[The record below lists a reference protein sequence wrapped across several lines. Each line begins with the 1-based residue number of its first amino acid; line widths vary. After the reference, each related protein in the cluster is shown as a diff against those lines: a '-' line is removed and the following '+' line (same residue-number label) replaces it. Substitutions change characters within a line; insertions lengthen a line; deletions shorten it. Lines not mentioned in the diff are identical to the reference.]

1 MRHWFHLLIRNSF
14 FQVGLGIFLV
24 MILGGLVLRMLEIG
38 KITEGEAPFWW
49 AIVTM
54 TTVGYGDF
62 VPKTPEG
69 RMFAVLVMFAGI
81 SLTAMFTA
89 IISSIFVAKRIR
101 EEKGLEKVN
110 IKNHIILCGWNRN
123 ADKIIHSIQYLAEAP
138 RKNIVLINDLDEEE
152 IERLKTRYRKIRLH
166 FVVGDFTSEQVLEK
180 ANLEAAETVIIIPS
194 DINDSIQNPDDKTI
208 LAALTIKG
216 LEPNIRLIA
225 YLHDRENL
233 THIKRAN
240 ADEVVISDDF
250 GAYLNYRTDVDSL
263 STRVS
268 PTLFYPLM
276 AKVGD
281 EKQSD
286 KIMEHFYNPDEFYG
300 EWMLPSTTRNDPT
313 FPRQRYWKGA
323 IWPPLN
329 FLTYLSLRQAGYS
342 AAATELSEKSLK
354 LIMTEWTR
362 KGYVS
367 ENYSAITGTGD
378 DTRLSS
384 DRFHSWGALFGIM
397 TFIEN
402 GFLPKTEKPLD

>member
-62 VPKTPEG
+62 APKTPEG

-123 ADKIIHSIQYLAEAP
+123 ADKIIDSIQYLAEAP
-138 RKNIVLINDLDEEE
+138 RKNVVLINDLDEEE
-152 IERLKTRYRKIRLH
+152 IARLKTRYRKIRLH

-250 GAYLNYRTDVDSL
+250 GAYMLASHVMNPGIPQTVNRLLDNVSKNRFKRVDIPSEFIGKPFDNLFNHFRKKNNSILVGIFSEEENLGIGEILSADTIALDAFIERKLKEGGISLKEESKISLEINPGSNYRIKDGN
-263 STRVS
+263 R
-268 PTLFYPLM
+268 
-276 AKVGD
+276 
-281 EKQSD
+281 
-286 KIMEHFYNPDEFYG
+286 
-300 EWMLPSTTRNDPT
+300 
-313 FPRQRYWKGA
+313 A
-323 IWPPLN
+323 I
-329 FLTYLSLRQAGYS
+329 
-342 AAATELSEKSLK
+342 
-354 LIMTEWTR
+354 I
-362 KGYVS
+362 
-367 ENYSAITGTGD
+367 IT
-378 DTRLSS
+378 
-384 DRFHSWGALFGIM
+384 
-397 TFIEN
+397 
-402 GFLPKTEKPLD
+402 

>member
-62 VPKTPEG
+62 APKTPEG

-208 LAALTIKG
+208 RAALTIKG

-250 GAYLNYRTDVDSL
+250 GAYMLASHVMNPGIPQTVNRLLDNVSKNRFKRVDIPSEFIGKPFDNLFNHFRKKNNSILVGVFSEEENLGIGEILSADTLALDAFIERKLKEGGISLKEESKISLEINPGSNYRIKDGN
-263 STRVS
+263 R
-268 PTLFYPLM
+268 
-276 AKVGD
+276 
-281 EKQSD
+281 
-286 KIMEHFYNPDEFYG
+286 
-300 EWMLPSTTRNDPT
+300 
-313 FPRQRYWKGA
+313 A
-323 IWPPLN
+323 I
-329 FLTYLSLRQAGYS
+329 
-342 AAATELSEKSLK
+342 
-354 LIMTEWTR
+354 I
-362 KGYVS
+362 
-367 ENYSAITGTGD
+367 IT
-378 DTRLSS
+378 
-384 DRFHSWGALFGIM
+384 
-397 TFIEN
+397 
-402 GFLPKTEKPLD
+402 

>member
-1 MRHWFHLLIRNSF
+1 MRHWFRLLIRNSF

-62 VPKTPEG
+62 APKTPEG

-123 ADKIIHSIQYLAEAP
+123 ADKIIDSIQYLAERG
-138 RKNIVLINDLDEEE
+138 RKDIVLINDLDEEE
-152 IERLKTRYRKIRLH
+152 IARLKTRYRKIRLH
-166 FVVGDFTSEQVLEK
+166 FVAGDFTSEQVLVK
-180 ANLEAAETVIIIPS
+180 ANLEVAETVIIIPS
-194 DINDSIQNPDDKTI
+194 DISDSIHNPDDKTI

-250 GAYLNYRTDVDSL
+250 GAYMLASHVMDPGIPQAVNRLLDNVSKNRFKRVDIPSEFIGKPFDNLFNHFRKKNNSILVGVFSEEENLGIGEILSADTLALDAFIERKLKEGGISLKEESKISLEINPGSNYRIKDGN
-263 STRVS
+263 R
-268 PTLFYPLM
+268 
-276 AKVGD
+276 
-281 EKQSD
+281 
-286 KIMEHFYNPDEFYG
+286 
-300 EWMLPSTTRNDPT
+300 
-313 FPRQRYWKGA
+313 A
-323 IWPPLN
+323 IIIP
-329 FLTYLSLRQAGYS
+329 
-342 AAATELSEKSLK
+342 
-354 LIMTEWTR
+354 
-362 KGYVS
+362 
-367 ENYSAITGTGD
+367 
-378 DTRLSS
+378 
-384 DRFHSWGALFGIM
+384 
-397 TFIEN
+397 
-402 GFLPKTEKPLD
+402 

>member
-62 VPKTPEG
+62 APKTPEG

-152 IERLKTRYRKIRLH
+152 IARLKTRYRKIRLH

-208 LAALTIKG
+208 RAALTIKG

-250 GAYLNYRTDVDSL
+250 GAYMLASHVMDPGIPQTVNRLLDNVSKNRFKRVDIPSEFIGKPFDNLFNHFRKKNNSILVGVFSEEENLGIGEILSADTLALDAFIERKLKEGGISLKEESKISLEINPGSNYRIKDGN
-263 STRVS
+263 R
-268 PTLFYPLM
+268 
-276 AKVGD
+276 
-281 EKQSD
+281 
-286 KIMEHFYNPDEFYG
+286 
-300 EWMLPSTTRNDPT
+300 
-313 FPRQRYWKGA
+313 A
-323 IWPPLN
+323 I
-329 FLTYLSLRQAGYS
+329 
-342 AAATELSEKSLK
+342 
-354 LIMTEWTR
+354 I
-362 KGYVS
+362 
-367 ENYSAITGTGD
+367 IT
-378 DTRLSS
+378 
-384 DRFHSWGALFGIM
+384 
-397 TFIEN
+397 
-402 GFLPKTEKPLD
+402 

>member
-62 VPKTPEG
+62 APKTPEG

-123 ADKIIHSIQYLAEAP
+123 ADKIIDSIQYLAEAP

-152 IERLKTRYRKIRLH
+152 IARLKTRYRKIRLH

-180 ANLEAAETVIIIPS
+180 ANLEVAETVIIIPS

-208 LAALTIKG
+208 RAALTIKG

-250 GAYLNYRTDVDSL
+250 GAYMLASHVMNPGIPQTVNRLLDNVSKNRFKRVDIPSEFIGKPFDNLFNHFRKKNNSILVGVFSEEENLGIGEILSADTLALDAFIERKLKEGGISLKEESKISLEINPGSNYRIKDGN
-263 STRVS
+263 R
-268 PTLFYPLM
+268 
-276 AKVGD
+276 
-281 EKQSD
+281 
-286 KIMEHFYNPDEFYG
+286 
-300 EWMLPSTTRNDPT
+300 
-313 FPRQRYWKGA
+313 A
-323 IWPPLN
+323 IIIP
-329 FLTYLSLRQAGYS
+329 
-342 AAATELSEKSLK
+342 
-354 LIMTEWTR
+354 
-362 KGYVS
+362 
-367 ENYSAITGTGD
+367 
-378 DTRLSS
+378 
-384 DRFHSWGALFGIM
+384 
-397 TFIEN
+397 
-402 GFLPKTEKPLD
+402 

>member
-1 MRHWFHLLIRNSF
+1 MRHWFRLLIRNSF

-62 VPKTPEG
+62 TPKTLEG
-69 RMFAVLVMFAGI
+69 RMFAVFVMFAGI

-123 ADKIIHSIQYLAEAP
+123 ADKIIDSIQYLAERG
-138 RKNIVLINDLDEEE
+138 RKDIVLINDLDEEE
-152 IERLKTRYRKIRLH
+152 IARLKTRYRKIRLH
-166 FVVGDFTSEQVLEK
+166 FVAGDYTSEQVLVK
-180 ANLEAAETVIIIPS
+180 ANLEVAETVIIIPS
-194 DINDSIQNPDDKTI
+194 DISDSIHNPDDKTI

-225 YLHDRENL
+225 YLHNRENL

-250 GAYLNYRTDVDSL
+250 GAYMLASHVMNPGIPQTVNRLLDNVSKNRFKRVDIPSEFIGKPFDNLFNHFRKKNNSILVGIFSEEENLGIGEILSADTLALDAFIERKLKEGGISLKEESKISLEINPGSNYRIKDGN
-263 STRVS
+263 R
-268 PTLFYPLM
+268 
-276 AKVGD
+276 
-281 EKQSD
+281 
-286 KIMEHFYNPDEFYG
+286 
-300 EWMLPSTTRNDPT
+300 
-313 FPRQRYWKGA
+313 A
-323 IWPPLN
+323 IIIP
-329 FLTYLSLRQAGYS
+329 
-342 AAATELSEKSLK
+342 
-354 LIMTEWTR
+354 
-362 KGYVS
+362 
-367 ENYSAITGTGD
+367 
-378 DTRLSS
+378 
-384 DRFHSWGALFGIM
+384 
-397 TFIEN
+397 
-402 GFLPKTEKPLD
+402 

>member
-62 VPKTPEG
+62 APKTPEG

-101 EEKGLEKVN
+101 EEKGLEKLN

-152 IERLKTRYRKIRLH
+152 IARMKTRYRKIRLH

-208 LAALTIKG
+208 RAALTIKG

-250 GAYLNYRTDVDSL
+250 GAYMLASHVMDPGIPQTVNRLLDNVSKNRFKRVDIPSEFIGKPFDNLFNHFRKKNNSILVGVFSEEENLGIGEILSADTLALDAFIERKLKEGGISLKEESKISLEINPGSNYRIKDGN
-263 STRVS
+263 R
-268 PTLFYPLM
+268 
-276 AKVGD
+276 
-281 EKQSD
+281 
-286 KIMEHFYNPDEFYG
+286 
-300 EWMLPSTTRNDPT
+300 
-313 FPRQRYWKGA
+313 A
-323 IWPPLN
+323 I
-329 FLTYLSLRQAGYS
+329 
-342 AAATELSEKSLK
+342 
-354 LIMTEWTR
+354 I
-362 KGYVS
+362 
-367 ENYSAITGTGD
+367 IT
-378 DTRLSS
+378 
-384 DRFHSWGALFGIM
+384 
-397 TFIEN
+397 
-402 GFLPKTEKPLD
+402 

>member
-62 VPKTPEG
+62 APKTPEG

-123 ADKIIHSIQYLAEAP
+123 ADKIIDSIQYLAEAP

-152 IERLKTRYRKIRLH
+152 IARLKTRYRKIRLH

-250 GAYLNYRTDVDSL
+250 GAYMLASHVMDPGIPQTVNRLLDNVSKNRFKRVDIPSEFIGKPFDNLFNHFRKKNNSILVGIFSEEENLGIGEILSADTLALDAFIERKLKEGGISLKEESKISLEINPGSNYRIKDGN
-263 STRVS
+263 R
-268 PTLFYPLM
+268 
-276 AKVGD
+276 
-281 EKQSD
+281 
-286 KIMEHFYNPDEFYG
+286 
-300 EWMLPSTTRNDPT
+300 
-313 FPRQRYWKGA
+313 A
-323 IWPPLN
+323 I
-329 FLTYLSLRQAGYS
+329 
-342 AAATELSEKSLK
+342 
-354 LIMTEWTR
+354 I
-362 KGYVS
+362 
-367 ENYSAITGTGD
+367 IT
-378 DTRLSS
+378 
-384 DRFHSWGALFGIM
+384 
-397 TFIEN
+397 
-402 GFLPKTEKPLD
+402 

>member
-1 MRHWFHLLIRNSF
+1 MRHWFYLLIRNSF

-62 VPKTPEG
+62 APKTPEG

-123 ADKIIHSIQYLAEAP
+123 ADKIIDSIQYLAERG
-138 RKNIVLINDLDEEE
+138 RKDIVLINDLDEEE
-152 IERLKTRYRKIRLH
+152 IARLKTRYRKIRLH
-166 FVVGDFTSEQVLEK
+166 FVAGDYTSEQVLVK
-180 ANLEAAETVIIIPS
+180 ANLEVAETVIIIPS
-194 DINDSIQNPDDKTI
+194 DISDSIHNPDDKTI

-225 YLHDRENL
+225 YLHNRENL

-240 ADEVVISDDF
+240 ANEVVISDDF
-250 GAYLNYRTDVDSL
+250 GAYMLASHVMDPGIPQAVNRLLDNVSKNRFKRVDIPSEFIGKPFDNLFNHFRKKNNSILVGVFSEEENLGIGEVLSADTSALDAFIERKLKEGGISLMEASKISLEINPGSNYRIKDGN
-263 STRVS
+263 R
-268 PTLFYPLM
+268 
-276 AKVGD
+276 
-281 EKQSD
+281 
-286 KIMEHFYNPDEFYG
+286 
-300 EWMLPSTTRNDPT
+300 
-313 FPRQRYWKGA
+313 A
-323 IWPPLN
+323 IIIP
-329 FLTYLSLRQAGYS
+329 
-342 AAATELSEKSLK
+342 
-354 LIMTEWTR
+354 
-362 KGYVS
+362 
-367 ENYSAITGTGD
+367 
-378 DTRLSS
+378 
-384 DRFHSWGALFGIM
+384 
-397 TFIEN
+397 
-402 GFLPKTEKPLD
+402 

>member
-62 VPKTPEG
+62 TPKTLEG
-69 RMFAVLVMFAGI
+69 RMFAVFVMFAGI

-101 EEKGLEKVN
+101 EEKGLEKLN

-152 IERLKTRYRKIRLH
+152 IARLKTRYRKIRLH

-208 LAALTIKG
+208 RAALTIKG

-250 GAYLNYRTDVDSL
+250 GAYMLASHVMDPGIPQTVNRLLDNVSKNRFKRVDIPSEFIGKPFDNLFNHFRKKNNSILVGVFSEEENLGIGEILSADTLALDAFIERKLKEGGISLKEESKISLEINPGSNYRIKDGN
-263 STRVS
+263 R
-268 PTLFYPLM
+268 
-276 AKVGD
+276 
-281 EKQSD
+281 
-286 KIMEHFYNPDEFYG
+286 
-300 EWMLPSTTRNDPT
+300 
-313 FPRQRYWKGA
+313 A
-323 IWPPLN
+323 I
-329 FLTYLSLRQAGYS
+329 
-342 AAATELSEKSLK
+342 
-354 LIMTEWTR
+354 I
-362 KGYVS
+362 
-367 ENYSAITGTGD
+367 IT
-378 DTRLSS
+378 
-384 DRFHSWGALFGIM
+384 
-397 TFIEN
+397 
-402 GFLPKTEKPLD
+402 

>member
-62 VPKTPEG
+62 ASKTPEG

-180 ANLEAAETVIIIPS
+180 ANLEVAETVIIIPS

-208 LAALTIKG
+208 RAALTIKG

-250 GAYLNYRTDVDSL
+250 GAYMLASHVMNPGIPQTVNRLLDNVSKNRFKRVDIPSEFIGKPFDNLFNHFRKKNNSILVGVFSEEENLGIGEILSADTIALDAFIERKLKEGGISLKEESKISLEINPGSNYRIKDGN
-263 STRVS
+263 R
-268 PTLFYPLM
+268 
-276 AKVGD
+276 
-281 EKQSD
+281 
-286 KIMEHFYNPDEFYG
+286 
-300 EWMLPSTTRNDPT
+300 
-313 FPRQRYWKGA
+313 A
-323 IWPPLN
+323 IIIP
-329 FLTYLSLRQAGYS
+329 
-342 AAATELSEKSLK
+342 
-354 LIMTEWTR
+354 
-362 KGYVS
+362 
-367 ENYSAITGTGD
+367 
-378 DTRLSS
+378 
-384 DRFHSWGALFGIM
+384 
-397 TFIEN
+397 
-402 GFLPKTEKPLD
+402 